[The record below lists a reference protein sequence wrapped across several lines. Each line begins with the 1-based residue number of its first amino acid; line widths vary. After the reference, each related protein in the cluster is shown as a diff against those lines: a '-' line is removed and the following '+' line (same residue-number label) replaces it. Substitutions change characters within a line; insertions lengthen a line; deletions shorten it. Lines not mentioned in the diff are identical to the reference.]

1 MQTNCPNCSNRLVV
15 DDAKVPPTPF
25 MLKCPKCQGMV
36 KVPGRGAQPATPA
49 APSPSVQAAPRP
61 APPPSPAPPAP
72 APARAQ
78 AIGPPSPAPPQF
90 SPAPPAFS
98 PTPPAQPFPPPR
110 AAPPSGLA
118 AKALVACPAAEIAA
132 SIAGVLGRL
141 GFAVEQL
148 ESADDKLLRL
158 QQGDYAIVVSARNGV
173 ADDRNVYRMIQ
184 TMPLEIRRRLFLVL
198 VGDDVQT
205 GEGIQAFALL
215 ADLVVQSKDAASCDR
230 LVAQTLQER
239 KRVYQT
245 FWDAEDRKLEGKL

>member
-1 MQTNCPNCSNRLVV
+1 VQTNCPNCSNRLVV

-36 KVPGRGAQPATPA
+36 KVPGRGAQPAAPPATPA
-49 APSPSVQAAPRP
+49 S
-61 APPPSPAPPAP
+61 PPPSVPAP
-72 APARAQ
+72 AQPAS
-78 AIGPPSPAPPQF
+78 PSIPAPVA
-90 SPAPPAFS
+90 APPS
-98 PTPPAQPFPPPR
+98 PTPPPFLPPAATPPSPPAR
-110 AAPPSGLA
+110 VAPPSGA
-118 AKALVACPAAEIAA
+118 AKALVAVPAAEMALTMA
-132 SIAGVLGRL
+132 SVLGRL

-148 ESADDKLLRL
+148 DTPDDKILRL
-158 QQGDYAIVVSARNGV
+158 QQGDYALVVSTRNGV
-173 ADDRNVYRMIQ
+173 PDDRNVHRMIQ

-215 ADLVVQSKDAASCDR
+215 ADLVVQSKDAPTCDR
-230 LVAQTLQER
+230 LLAQTLQER

>member
-36 KVPGRGAQPATPA
+36 KVPGRGAQPSTPA
-49 APSPSVQAAPRP
+49 ASPPPPSVSPAAPPAAPPSPTPTLASSPAPAAVPP
-61 APPPSPAPPAP
+61 PQAPPPSPPPA
-72 APARAQ
+72 RV
-78 AIGPPSPAPPQF
+78 S
-90 SPAPPAFS
+90 
-98 PTPPAQPFPPPR
+98 
-110 AAPPSGLA
+110 PPSGPV
-118 AKALVACPAAEIAA
+118 AKALVAFPSADLAAAM
-132 SIAGVLGRL
+132 AGVLGRL

-148 ESADDKLLRL
+148 DSADDKILRL
-158 QQGDYAIVVSARNGV
+158 QQGDYAVVVSARNGV
-173 ADDRNVYRMIQ
+173 PEDRNVYRMIQ

-205 GEGIQAFALL
+205 GEGTQAFALL
-215 ADLVVQSKDAASCDR
+215 ADLVVQSKDAPSCDR
-230 LVAQTLQER
+230 LLAQTLHER

>member
-36 KVPGRGAQPATPA
+36 KVPGRGTQPATPA
-49 APSPSVQAAPRP
+49 PPPSLHTEAHPTPPLAPAQAAAPPSPTPPSFSSAP
-61 APPPSPAPPAP
+61 APPPSP
-72 APARAQ
+72 PARFAPSS
-78 AIGPPSPAPPQF
+78 GP
-90 SPAPPAFS
+90 
-98 PTPPAQPFPPPR
+98 
-110 AAPPSGLA
+110 A
-118 AKALVACPAAEIAA
+118 AKALVAFPAPEMAA
-132 SIAGVLGRL
+132 RMATVLGRL

-148 ESADDKLLRL
+148 DSADDKILRL

-173 ADDRNVYRMIQ
+173 PEDRNVYRMIQ
-184 TMPLEIRRRLFLVL
+184 TMPLEIRRRLFVLL

-205 GEGIQAFALL
+205 GEGTQAFALL
-215 ADLVVQSKDAASCDR
+215 ADLVVQSKDAPSCDR
-230 LVAQTLQER
+230 LLAQTLHER

>member
-15 DDAKVPPTPF
+15 DDAKVPATPF

-36 KVPGRGAQPATPA
+36 KVPGRGAQPVAPA
-49 APSPSVQAAPRP
+49 APPPPLQPAVQP
-61 APPPSPAPPAP
+61 APPPSPAPAQAQAP
-72 APARAQ
+72 AP
-78 AIGPPSPAPPQF
+78 PSPTPPPF
-90 SPAPPAFS
+90 SPAPPA
-98 PTPPAQPFPPPR
+98 PPSPPPR
-110 AAPPSGLA
+110 VGPSV
-118 AKALVACPAAEIAA
+118 KALVALPAADIALIMT
-132 SIAGVLGRL
+132 SVLGRL

-148 ESADDKLLRL
+148 EPLDDKFLRL
-158 QQGDYAIVVSARNGV
+158 QQGDFAVIVSARNGV
-173 ADDRNVYRMIQ
+173 PDDRNVYRIIQ

-230 LVAQTLQER
+230 VLAQTLQER

>member
-36 KVPGRGAQPATPA
+36 KVPGRGAASPSAAADREAPSPPAPTPASSPAPAAASAPA
-49 APSPSVQAAPRP
+49 APAPQASQPPPPPA
-61 APPPSPAPPAP
+61 APPPVRMPAP
-72 APARAQ
+72 
-78 AIGPPSPAPPQF
+78 SP
-90 SPAPPAFS
+90 
-98 PTPPAQPFPPPR
+98 
-110 AAPPSGLA
+110 LA
-118 AKALVACPAAEIAA
+118 AKALVAFPAADVTGAMTA
-132 SIAGVLGRL
+132 VLSRL

-148 ESADDKLLRL
+148 DSADDKILRL
-158 QQGDYAIVVSARNGV
+158 LQGDYALVASTRNGV
-173 ADDRNVYRMIQ
+173 PEDRNVYRMIQ
-184 TMPLEIRRRLFLVL
+184 SMPAEIRRRLFLVL

-230 LVAQTLQER
+230 LVAQSLHER